1 MKLGRALSS
10 PCVVT
15 LNRYRIIKVVCNRES
30 EREREASE
38 DMQRERERER
48 SGSGTQANEMANNFT
63 RGYKLDAK

>member
-15 LNRYRIIKVVCNRES
+15 LNRYRIIKVVCGR
-30 EREREASE
+30 ERERERERESSE
-38 DMQRERERER
+38 DMQRERAQWQRH
-48 SGSGTQANEMANNFT
+48 TQANEMANNFT